1 MYLLMTK
8 KFSKWAKKKKIN
20 AQILAKSLHEVTIG
34 RFEASLGTHIY
45 KKRIARSG
53 VGKSGGHRTIICLKQ
68 NDRAV
73 YMHGFSKSAKEN
85 VSDKEL
91 LALKE
96 YAGILLNMSDDELQT
111 AITTG
116 ALVEVNNG

>member
-1 MYLLMTK
+1 MNK
-8 KFSKWAKKKKIN
+8 KFSKWAKMKKID
-20 AQILAKSLHEVTIG
+20 AQSLTKSLNEVVDG
-34 RFEASLGTHIY
+34 RFEANLGAHIY

-53 VGKSGGHRTIICLKQ
+53 AGKSGGFRTIICFKQ

-73 YMHGFSKSAKEN
+73 YVHGFSKNAKGN
-85 VSDKEL
+85 ISDKEL

-96 YAGILLNMSDDELQT
+96 YAEILLNMSNDDLQT

-116 ALVEVNNG
+116 ALVEVK

>member
-1 MYLLMTK
+1 MGAHL
-8 KFSKWAKKKKIN
+8 
-20 AQILAKSLHEVTIG
+20 
-34 RFEASLGTHIY
+34 Y

-53 VGKSGGHRTIICLKQ
+53 AGKSGGYRTIICFKQ
-68 NDRAV
+68 DDRAV
-73 YMHGFSKSAKEN
+73 YVHGFSKSTKGN

-111 AITTG
+111 ALIAG

>member
-1 MYLLMTK
+1 MTK
-8 KFSKWAKKKKIN
+8 KFRKWAKKRKID
-20 AQILAKSLHEVTIG
+20 AQDLTRVLKEVVDG
-34 RFEASLGTHIY
+34 RFEANLGAHIY
-45 KKRIARSG
+45 KKRVARSG
-53 VGKSGGHRTIICLKQ
+53 AGKSGGYRTIICFKQ
-68 NDRAV
+68 SDRAV
-73 YMHGFSKSAKEN
+73 YVHGFSKSSRGN

-96 YAGILLNMSDDELQT
+96 YAELLLSMSDDELQT